1 MRGTIAFPAAS
12 CQADPNH
19 PRHDILLFLKRLFQS
34 QPKRAEAVALYGAL
48 ARRARLPAFYAGLGV
63 PDSVDGRFEM
73 LCIHAHALFHRLR
86 GGDAAAEQLAQ
97 AVYDAMFE
105 DLDGAL
111 RELGAADLG
120 VGRRIKIMTEAL
132 KGRIDAYDTALAA
145 TGPGA
150 EEALRAALGRNAYG
164 TVKAEAAQIAAMA
177 GYLRDLRATLAACEI
192 SDLLAGR
199 IGFPAAPEAPV
210 KAEQSDASR

>member
-1 MRGTIAFPAAS
+1 M
-12 CQADPNH
+12 
-19 PRHDILLFLKRLFQS
+19 LFLKRLFQS
-34 QPKRAEAVALYGAL
+34 QPRRAEAAALYGAL
-48 ARRARLPAFYAGLGV
+48 ARQARLPAFYAGLGV

-86 GGDAAAEQLAQ
+86 GGDPAAEQLAQ

-132 KGRIDAYDTALAA
+132 KGRIDAYDTALGDR
-145 TGPGA
+145 GPGA
-150 EEALRAALGRNAYG
+150 EDALRAALGRNAYG
-164 TVKAEAAQIAAMA
+164 TVKAAAAQLAAMA
-177 GYLRDLRATLAACEI
+177 GYLRDLRATLAECQT

-199 IGFPAAPEAPV
+199 IGFPAPPDALAEA
-210 KAEQSDASR
+210 KAEQSNASR